1 MAEPIDTPDDGE
13 AAELLGPEVMK
24 EYRADCAA
32 QLAALDGALDA
43 GQPMSPEILEA
54 VRLTAHRLSG
64 SAGTYG
70 YAEAS
75 RLAKS
80 LENRVIAAKKESVAP
95 DAAEL
100 RLAIREL
107 RRALRLPE

>member
-1 MAEPIDTPDDGE
+1 MSASPEPNE

-24 EYRADCAA
+24 AYRDDCAA
-32 QLAALDGALDA
+32 QLEA
-43 GQPMSPEILEA
+43 LEA
-54 VRLTAHRLSG
+54 SPSDLELARLTAHRLSG

-75 RLAKS
+75 RLAAR
-80 LENRVIAAKKESVAP
+80 LERRVLDAKAGGPPP

-100 RLAIREL
+100 RLALRDL
-107 RRALRLPE
+107 RRALSLPE